1 MKKTTETNSSA
12 QRFPGF
18 PPKRAPG
25 NFWCYPNIACMY
37 WHDLSGAENKV
48 LDCLLR
54 HMWGFGRSSDR
65 VSLSQLQR
73 GVNKIHRGT
82 GLSRKGI
89 IRALRSLEEKG
100 FITSVKSS
108 RTNQYSLVTSVHQE
122 HGTKGNKSSVPMSP
136 ATGDESTPVASVE
149 STHTTDTKIERTIKR
164 LYEAH
169 SQFILSGKKLPMTR
183 KAREKIR
190 DRLSE
195 CDSYH
200 LYIAIRNAS
209 ENDYWKPIVET
220 STLAWFFDSEERI
233 SRFLALGPYSPER
246 PLGKEKSDVSAS

>member
-1 MKKTTETNSSA
+1 MTPENK
-12 QRFPGF
+12 QRFTGF

-25 NFWCYPNIACMY
+25 NFWCYPNIVCMY
-37 WHDLSGAENKV
+37 WHDLSGAEQKV
-48 LDCLLR
+48 LSCLLR

-65 VSLSQLQR
+65 VSLSQLEH
-73 GVNKIHRGT
+73 GVNKIHNGT

-108 RTNQYSLVTSVHQE
+108 RTNLYSLVISVHKEQ
-122 HGTKGNKSSVPMSP
+122 GTKGNKSSVPMSH
-136 ATGDESTPVASVE
+136 ATSDDSTPVPSVE
-149 STHTTDTKIERTIKR
+149 SAHTTDTEIDRVIKR

-190 DRLSE
+190 DRLNE

-209 ENDYWKPIVET
+209 ENEYWKPIAET
-220 STLAWFFDSEERI
+220 SPLSWFFDSEERV

-246 PLGKEKSDVSAS
+246 TLSKEKSDVSAS

>member
-1 MKKTTETNSSA
+1 
-12 QRFPGF
+12 
-18 PPKRAPG
+18 
-25 NFWCYPNIACMY
+25 MY

-65 VSLSQLQR
+65 VSLSQLEN

-100 FITSVKSS
+100 YITSVKSS

-122 HGTKGNKSSVPMSP
+122 QGTKGNKSSVPMSLV
-136 ATGDESTPVASVE
+136 TGDDSTPVPSVE
-149 STHTTDTKIERTIKR
+149 STHTTDTEIERVIKR

-190 DRLSE
+190 DRLNE
-195 CDSYH
+195 YDSFQ

-209 ENDYWKPIVET
+209 ENEFWKPITET

-233 SRFLALGPYSPER
+233 SRFLALGPHSPER
-246 PLGKEKSDVSAS
+246 TLPKEKSDVSAS